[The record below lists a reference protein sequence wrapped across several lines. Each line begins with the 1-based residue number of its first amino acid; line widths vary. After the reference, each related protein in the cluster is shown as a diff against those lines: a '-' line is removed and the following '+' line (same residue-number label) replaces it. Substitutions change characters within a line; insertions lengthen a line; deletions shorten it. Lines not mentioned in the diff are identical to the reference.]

1 MENVSFNT
9 TIQVKETTKFAN
21 EILEIP
27 LQVVI
32 TVPPNYKPLKSTS
45 DSTSAVIGI
54 IVSLLITV
62 FIVALAWKMKTN
74 KQSKGSFIFIQ
85 KIYKILLK
93 LIN

>member
-1 MENVSFNT
+1 MKNVTFNT
-9 TIQVKETTKFAN
+9 TIQVKGTTKFEN

-27 LQVVI
+27 LQFI
-32 TVPPNYKPLKSTS
+32 LSVPPNYKPLKTTS
-45 DSTSAVIGI
+45 DNYSAAIGI
-54 IVSLLITV
+54 VVSLLITV